1 MEILITCT
9 YNLNKGLQ
17 GSNLQESVREAVEAT
32 TFFWSDEGLEVK
44 TVPSPSPSVG
54 FFSLEKSDPGL
65 TLDRIYGDL
74 SGTFCQWDLP
84 VEQFKVEPA

>member
-9 YNLNKGLQ
+9 YNLSKGLQ
-17 GSNLQESVREAVEAT
+17 GSELQEGVKEAIEAT
-32 TFFWSDEGLEVK
+32 SHFWTNEGLEV
-44 TVPSPSPSVG
+44 TTLPSPSPSIG
-54 FFSLEKSDPGL
+54 FFSLEKVDPEP

-84 VEQFKVEPA
+84 VEQFKIELR